1 MARPLYPFAE
11 IEPSARERWEREGL
25 FRARLEGEG
34 EKFYALMMFPYP
46 SGDLHVGH
54 GRNYILG
61 DVVVRYKLMRGFRV
75 LSPMGWDA
83 FGLPAEN
90 AAIKGGRHPREWTLA
105 NVARMRAQLVRWGC
119 GYDWDR
125 EIAACHPGY
134 YRWTQW
140 LFLQLHGAGLAYR
153 KRAPVNWC
161 PSCAT
166 VLANEQVLEGE
177 CERCGTPVEARDL
190 EQWFFKT
197 TAYAQALLDDLKL
210 LDRWPERVRVM
221 QENWIGRSEGV
232 ELDFRLEST
241 GETVRCFTTRPDT
254 VYGVT
259 FFAVAPDHPILESVC
274 RGNPEAEAIRTF
286 AARARRQSA
295 SERTSAET
303 PKVGLDTGR
312 RVVNPMNGE
321 AVPLFVTNYVL
332 LEYGTGAV
340 MGVPA
345 HDERDFAFAKEHGLP
360 IRVVVEP
367 PGGVPEGGLAEAFV
381 GEGRQVNSGPFDGR
395 PNREA
400 WEAIADAASARGVGR
415 RAVSWRLRD
424 WLISRQRYW
433 GAPIPVVTCEAC
445 GIVPV
450 PEEDLPVL
458 LPEDVEFRP
467 TGESPLARCPSFV
480 RTACPRCGGPARRE
494 TDTMDTFVDSSWYFL
509 RYLSPRDEVR
519 PFRRALVDAWLPV
532 DQYIGGVEHAILHLL
547 YARFVTKV
555 LHDLGHVGFRE
566 PFGALFTQGMI
577 QKIAYQCPEHGWIP
591 WGAAL
596 ADRLAAGNDACPRT
610 DHARSAEPPR
620 LRAALHKMSKSKG
633 NVVPPDP
640 LLDRFGSDTV
650 RLYTL
655 FVGPPEKDAEWDEAA
670 VVGQHRFLGR
680 VWETARRYAPWARGP
695 GSGSREASGS
705 FAELRRATHEAV
717 RSITEEMEG
726 GFHFNTAIA
735 TLHTL
740 FGEIERLGGKA
751 HTDPERSA
759 VGESL
764 RLGILV
770 LAPFAP
776 HLGERLWEEIGGRGS
791 VFRAAWPSFDP
802 ELAAPSELEVV
813 AQVNGKVRARFR
825 VPAGLDE
832 ASLRARALAEPKVV
846 EATQGRAIARVV
858 VVPDRLVNVVVR

>member
-1 MARPLYPFAE
+1 VARPLYPFAE
-11 IEPSARERWEREGL
+11 IEARARERWEEGL
-25 FRARLEGEG
+25 FRADVEGEG
-34 EKFYALMMFPYP
+34 KKFYALMMFPYP

-61 DVVVRYKLMRGFRV
+61 DVVVRYHLMKGERV

-90 AAIKGGRHPREWTLA
+90 AAIKGRKHPREWTLA
-105 NVARMRAQLVRWGC
+105 NIARMREQLRRWGC
-119 GYDWDR
+119 GYDWER

-140 LFLQLHGAGLAYR
+140 LFLQFHRAGLAYR

-177 CERCGTPVEARDL
+177 CERCGTAVEPRDL
-190 EQWFFKT
+190 EQWFLKT

-232 ELDFRLEST
+232 ELDFRLEAT

-274 RGNPEAEAIRTF
+274 RENPRAEEIRAF
-286 AARARRQSA
+286 AARVRRQSA
-295 SERTSAET
+295 AERTAAAGVKE
-303 PKVGLDTGR
+303 GLDTGA
-312 RVVNPMNGE
+312 RVVNPMSGE

-367 PGGVPEGGLAEAFV
+367 PDGTPGGGLAEAFV
-381 GEGRQVNSGPFDGR
+381 GEGRQVNSGPFDGE

-400 WEAIADAASARGVGR
+400 WDAIADAAEKKNVGR

-433 GAPIPVVTCEAC
+433 GAPIPIVYCEPC

-450 PEEDLPVL
+450 PEADLPVL
-458 LPEDVEFRP
+458 LPDDVEFRP
-467 TGESPLARCPSFV
+467 TGESPLARSPSFV
-480 RTACPRCGGPARRE
+480 TTKCPRCAGPARRE
-494 TDTMDTFVDSSWYFL
+494 TDTMDTFVDSSWYYL
-509 RYLSPRDEVR
+509 RYLSARDER
-519 PFRRALVDAWLPV
+519 HPFRRDLVDAWLPV

-555 LHDLGHVGFRE
+555 LNDLGHVGFRE

-577 QKIAYQCPEHGWIP
+577 QKTAYQCPEHGWLS
-591 WGAAL
+591 WGAE
-596 ADRLAAGNDACPRT
+596 LAAHVAKGSTACPRPA
-610 DHARSAEPPR
+610 HARSEAAPEMR
-620 LRAALHKMSKSKG
+620 IALHKMSKSKG

-640 LLDRFGSDTV
+640 LLERYGADTV

-655 FVGPPEKDAEWDEAA
+655 FVGPPEKDAEWDDSA
-670 VVGQHRFLGR
+670 VVGQYRFLGR
-680 VWETARRYAPWARGP
+680 VWETVRRTANFARSIPSPFPAVEGP
-695 GSGSREASGS
+695 SLD
-705 FAELRRATHEAV
+705 LRRLASRTIHA
-717 RSITEEMEG
+717 ITQSMEG
-726 GFHFNTAIA
+726 SFHFNTAIA
-735 TLHTL
+735 ALHIL
-740 FGEIERLGGKA
+740 FAEIERAGAGA
-751 HTDPERSA
+751 RTDPERAA
-759 VGESL
+759 VGEAVRAAVL
-764 RLGILV
+764 L
-770 LAPFAP
+770 LAPLAP
-776 HLGERLWEEIGGRGS
+776 HVGEALWSEIGGKGS
-791 VFRAAWPSFDP
+791 VFLAEWPAARA
-802 ELAAPSELEVV
+802 ELLAAGEVEIV
-813 AQVNGKVRARFR
+813 AQVNGKIRSRFR
-825 VPAGLDE
+825 VPADTPAE
-832 ASLRARALAEPKVV
+832 ALLAKALADPKVV
-846 EATQGRAIARVV
+846 EAIGSRPRAKEI
-858 VVPDRLVNVVVR
+858 VVPGRLVNIVVR